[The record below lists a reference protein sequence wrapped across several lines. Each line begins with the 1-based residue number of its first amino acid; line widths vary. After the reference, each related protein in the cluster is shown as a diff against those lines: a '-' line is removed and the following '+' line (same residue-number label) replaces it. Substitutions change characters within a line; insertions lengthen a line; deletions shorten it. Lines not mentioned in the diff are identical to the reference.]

1 MNYSRELLKGN
12 TDFLLLY
19 LIKCQPMY
27 GYQIVKDLEKRSN
40 GYFHFKEGTL
50 YPALHRLEKEGFLK
64 SKWQKLPNG
73 QARRYYYMTRKGQE
87 VFAERLATWQD
98 FSKAVKLIIQPELA

>member
-1 MNYSRELLKGN
+1 
-12 TDFLLLY
+12 
-19 LIKCQPMY
+19 MY